1 LYPRSGRALDT
12 AGRLAELYMRQ
23 IGASIVAA
31 LISMLDA
38 DFVFIALPGHGN
50 QFVTELARS
59 SPKLD
64 PANLQRVQKKLQQER
79 ATLGSGREFM
89 IADVS
94 GGSGLRVMT
103 APIFRPVERHMATER
118 TVYVLDDD
126 DAVLRSLE
134 RLLSS
139 ANFKPITFDHPS
151 VFLTAAKTFK
161 TGCVLLDVRLPG
173 MSGLEVQAQLLKMRS
188 DLAIIVVTGQ
198 GDIQTAVRAMKAGAA
213 DFIEKPYGDEALL
226 GSIEAA
232 LRRETDLDIADAV
245 RRVAALSTRE
255 REVLDG
261 LLAGRANKLIAYD
274 LGISVRT
281 VEVHRARM
289 MERLGLRQLSEV
301 IRVGVMAR
309 LSVSP
314 PANTRMS

>member
-1 LYPRSGRALDT
+1 
-12 AGRLAELYMRQ
+12 
-23 IGASIVAA
+23 
-31 LISMLDA
+31 
-38 DFVFIALPGHGN
+38 
-50 QFVTELARS
+50 
-59 SPKLD
+59 
-64 PANLQRVQKKLQQER
+64 
-79 ATLGSGREFM
+79 
-89 IADVS
+89 
-94 GGSGLRVMT
+94 
-103 APIFRPVERHMATER
+103 MATER

-281 VEVHRARM
+281 VEVHRVRM

>member
-12 AGRLAELYMRQ
+12 ADRLAELYMRQ

-89 IADVS
+89 IAEVS

-134 RLLSS
+134 CLLSS

-173 MSGLEVQAQLLKMRS
+173 MSGLRS
-188 DLAIIVVTGQ
+188 
-198 GDIQTAVRAMKAGAA
+198 
-213 DFIEKPYGDEALL
+213 
-226 GSIEAA
+226 
-232 LRRETDLDIADAV
+232 RRNFS
-245 RRVAALSTRE
+245 R
-255 REVLDG
+255 
-261 LLAGRANKLIAYD
+261 
-274 LGISVRT
+274 
-281 VEVHRARM
+281 
-289 MERLGLRQLSEV
+289 
-301 IRVGVMAR
+301 
-309 LSVSP
+309 
-314 PANTRMS
+314 